1 MAVSTRLFEEKD
13 FSQINHLL
21 QLYYELGYPTT
32 SERLITRLSK
42 IINNKDYYLL
52 LLLENG
58 KIIGF
63 SGMCKMLFYEKD
75 GEYMRI
81 LAFVINSKFR
91 SRGYG
96 KKLLTDSEELARSLN
111 CKVITLNSGNR
122 NERLVAHKLYK
133 NSGYVST
140 TIGFSKSL

>member
-21 QLYYELGYPTT
+21 QLYYELGYSTT
-32 SERLITRLSK
+32 SERLITRLNK

-63 SGMCKMLFYEKD
+63 SGMCKM
-75 GEYMRI
+75 
-81 LAFVINSKFR
+81 
-91 SRGYG
+91 
-96 KKLLTDSEELARSLN
+96 
-111 CKVITLNSGNR
+111 
-122 NERLVAHKLYK
+122 
-133 NSGYVST
+133 
-140 TIGFSKSL
+140 

>member
-1 MAVSTRLFEEKD
+1 M
-13 FSQINHLL
+13 
-21 QLYYELGYPTT
+21 
-32 SERLITRLSK
+32 
-42 IINNKDYYLL
+42 
-52 LLLENG
+52 LLENG

-122 NERLVAHKLYK
+122 NDRLAAHNLYK
-133 NSGYVST
+133 NSGYANT
-140 TIGFSKSL
+140 TIGFSKYL